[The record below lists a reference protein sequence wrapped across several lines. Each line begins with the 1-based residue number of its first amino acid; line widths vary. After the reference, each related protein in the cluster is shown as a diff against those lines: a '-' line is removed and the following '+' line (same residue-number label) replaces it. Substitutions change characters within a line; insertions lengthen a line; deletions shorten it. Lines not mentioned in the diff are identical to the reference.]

1 MEQRPSFWIIGN
13 DWERIVNCFF
23 NPSSLIPIP
32 LDFLLIGDT
41 FHFVAEEPCLY
52 NFNEEFKASGN

>member
-32 LDFLLIGDT
+32 LDFSLIGDT
-41 FHFVAEEPCLY
+41 FHRR
-52 NFNEEFKASGN
+52 